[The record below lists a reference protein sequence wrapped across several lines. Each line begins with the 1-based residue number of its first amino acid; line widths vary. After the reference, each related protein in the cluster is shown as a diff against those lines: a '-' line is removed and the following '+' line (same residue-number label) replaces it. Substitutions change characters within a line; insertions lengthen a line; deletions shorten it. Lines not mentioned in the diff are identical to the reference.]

1 MDKNRAI
8 ESDKMGDP
16 KIEHKSQA
24 KGRAKSKKA
33 GAKKEKMDVKVLA
46 IALIF
51 VMLFV
56 SYVVIFTTQNSP
68 PPSRN
73 MVFSEDQEELGTW
86 YGQVE
91 DITQDL
97 SDVKLEIKDSSSDST
112 NSTEPLEDGVV
123 VETDGDFNCT
133 FYDKNDN
140 SLLDEEDEFVVHN
153 ANNGDSVKLYLIST
167 DEELAYYTF

>member
-1 MDKNRAI
+1 VEKNRRAI
-8 ESDKMGDP
+8 ESDKMGDS
-16 KIEHKSQA
+16 KTKRKSQA
-24 KGRAKSKKA
+24 KGRAKKTR
-33 GAKKEKMDVKVLA
+33 AKKEKMDVKVLA

-68 PPSRN
+68 PPSKN

-86 YGQVE
+86 YGKAE
-91 DITQDL
+91 DIPTQDL

-112 NSTEPLEDGVV
+112 NVTELLEDGVV
-123 VETDGDFNCT
+123 VETDGNFNCT

-140 SLLDEEDEFVVHN
+140 GNLDEEDEFVVHN
-153 ANNGDSVKLYLIST
+153 ANAEDSVKLYLIST

>member
-1 MDKNRAI
+1 
-8 ESDKMGDP
+8 MGDP
-16 KIEHKSQA
+16 KTERKSQA
-24 KGRAKSKKA
+24 KGRAKKTRV
-33 GAKKEKMDVKVLA
+33 KKEKMDVKVLA

-68 PPSRN
+68 PPSKN

-86 YGQVE
+86 YGKVE
-91 DITQDL
+91 DITHDL
-97 SDVKLEIKDSSSDST
+97 SDVKLEIKDSSSDSS

-123 VETDGDFNCT
+123 VETDGNFNCT

>member
-1 MDKNRAI
+1 
-8 ESDKMGDP
+8 MGDP
-16 KIEHKSQA
+16 KTKRKSQA
-24 KGRAKSKKA
+24 KGRAKKTR
-33 GAKKEKMDVKVLA
+33 AKKEKMDVKVLA

-68 PPSRN
+68 PPSKN
-73 MVFSEDQEELGTW
+73 MVFNLEEELNIRTGK
-86 YGQVE
+86 VE
-91 DITQDL
+91 DVTQDL

-123 VETDGDFNCT
+123 VETDGNFNCT

-140 SLLDEEDEFVVHN
+140 GNLDDEDEFIVHN
-153 ANNGDSVKLYLIST
+153 ANNGDLIKLFLIST

>member
-1 MDKNRAI
+1 
-8 ESDKMGDP
+8 MGNSKTDR
-16 KIEHKSQA
+16 KSQA
-24 KGRAKSKKA
+24 KGRTKSKKT

-68 PPSRN
+68 SPSKN
-73 MVFSEDQEELGTW
+73 MVFNLEEEPNIRTGN
-86 YGQVE
+86 VK
-91 DITQDL
+91 DVTQDL
-97 SDVKLEIKDSSSDST
+97 SDVKLEVKDSSSDSS

-123 VETDGDFNCT
+123 VKTDGNFNCT

-140 SLLDEEDEFVVHN
+140 GLLDEEDEFLVQN
-153 ANNGDSVKLYLIST
+153 AKNGDSVKLYLIST

>member
-1 MDKNRAI
+1 MGNSKTNR
-8 ESDKMGDP
+8 
-16 KIEHKSQA
+16 KSQA
-24 KGRAKSKKA
+24 KGRAKSKKT

-68 PPSRN
+68 SPSKN
-73 MVFSEDQEELGTW
+73 MVFNLEEEPHIRTGN
-86 YGQVE
+86 VK
-91 DITQDL
+91 DVTQDL

-123 VETDGDFNCT
+123 VETDGNFNCT

-167 DEELAYYTF
+167 DEELAYYTFE